1 MCWGLYGLHH
11 IFCSYFSASHCY
23 SWSIDREGTAPRS
36 TFMFEPLFSGTLQK
50 VKESLMNL
58 LPKCSFLFG
67 NRGELHAFAELMG
80 WTSDS
85 DVDMMRCLATLLP
98 GMAVITAGAE
108 PTMVAVDGDVQLFP
122 VPQSL
127 EQKTGHVVGIN
138 KIWRLSKLKPVFW
151 ICFQRFWILTYDV
164 HGFVS
169 RQTTR
174 SCESIAFGDL
184 QV

>member
-1 MCWGLYGLHH
+1 MVYITSFVLTSQPRIATAEALTEKALLQGARLCLNLSSVGL
-11 IFCSYFSASHCY
+11 
-23 SWSIDREGTAPRS
+23 
-36 TFMFEPLFSGTLQK
+36 LQK